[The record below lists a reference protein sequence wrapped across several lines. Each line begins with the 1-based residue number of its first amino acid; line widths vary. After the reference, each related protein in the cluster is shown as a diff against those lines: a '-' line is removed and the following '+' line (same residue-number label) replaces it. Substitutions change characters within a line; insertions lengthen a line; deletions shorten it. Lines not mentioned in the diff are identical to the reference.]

1 MAKDSWGRIR
11 DPLTSER
18 AMSARDIYHGPVVHA
33 LTADGWTITDDPL
46 SLKYGDRDLYVDLD
60 AERTTLGAEKAG
72 RKIAVEIKSFLGPS
86 PVNDLQKALGQ
97 YGMYL
102 AILAESEPDRELY
115 LAVTDF
121 VYDSVLSDRLGR
133 LMVSQF
139 NLRLLVFDDQRE
151 RISQW
156 IEPTNTAGSSA
167 E

>member
-1 MAKDSWGRIR
+1 M
-11 DPLTSER
+11 P
-18 AMSARDIYHGPVVHA
+18 ARDTYHDAVVHA

-46 SLKYGDRDLYVDLD
+46 SLEYGDRDLYVDLG
-60 AERTTLGAEKAG
+60 AERMTLGAEKAG

-86 PVNDLQKALGQ
+86 PVHDLQEALGQ

-102 AILAESEPDRELY
+102 AILAESEPDRQLY
-115 LAVTDF
+115 LAITDY
-121 VYDSVLSDRLGR
+121 VYDSVLSDRFGR
-133 LMVSQF
+133 LMISQF
-139 NLRLLVFDDQRE
+139 NLHVIVFDDQRE

>member
-1 MAKDSWGRIR
+1 
-11 DPLTSER
+11 
-18 AMSARDIYHGPVVHA
+18 MSARDVYHDAVDRA

-46 SLKYGDRDLYVDLD
+46 SLKYGDHKLYVDLG
-60 AERTTLGAEKAG
+60 AERTMLGAEKAG

-86 PVNDLQKALGQ
+86 PVHDLQKALGQ

-102 AILAESEPDRELY
+102 AILAESEPDRQLY
-115 LAVTDF
+115 LAVTDY
-121 VYDSVLSDRLGR
+121 VHDSVLSDRLGR

-139 NLRLLVFDDQRE
+139 NIHLIVFDDQQE

>member
-1 MAKDSWGRIR
+1 M
-11 DPLTSER
+11 P
-18 AMSARDIYHGPVVHA
+18 ARDAYHDVVVHA

-46 SLKYGDRDLYVDLD
+46 SLKYGDRDPYVDLG

-86 PVNDLQKALGQ
+86 PVHDLQEALGQ
-97 YGMYL
+97 YGKYW
-102 AILAESEPDRELY
+102 AILAETEPDRQLY
-115 LAVTDF
+115 LAVSDY
-121 VYDSVLSDRLGR
+121 VHDSVLSDRFGR

-139 NLRLLVFDDQRE
+139 KVRLLVFDDQRE

-156 IEPTNTAGSSA
+156 IDSTDTAESSV